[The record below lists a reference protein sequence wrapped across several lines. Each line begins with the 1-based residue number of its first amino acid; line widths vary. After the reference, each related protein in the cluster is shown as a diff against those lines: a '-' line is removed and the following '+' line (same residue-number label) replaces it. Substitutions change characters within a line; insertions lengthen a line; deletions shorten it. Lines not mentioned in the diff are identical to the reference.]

1 MHQNMLH
8 QIKLHQIKLILAAKI
23 KTFSYKINVICITAA
38 YTKTSLQNFH
48 TSNSVWENY
57 KCNYSA
63 IYIVEP

>member
-23 KTFSYKINVICITAA
+23 ITFSYKINVICITAA
-38 YTKTSLQNFH
+38 YTKTGLQNFH
-48 TSNSVWENY
+48 TFNSAWENC